1 MVLYLCGKTA
11 TLPTAKTHASE
22 KSVYFDHWHGIFPS
36 LVQLAA
42 DADTITRSLF
52 APLLAQLLRWFSGIA
67 ALYPFEAH
75 AFLDAI
81 MHGLSC
87 VDDGSGGVRDVAAQS
102 VATFLKYASKQ
113 PPTSRANTVFSAH
126 ALMER
131 LFALCGHPLLSCRV
145 GAALAINHMYR
156 DFREDDEL
164 VRTYA
169 LSMAKHVLVALKP
182 PDDPNAVLP
191 LVHALAHMEKILVR
205 RAADLQHDDDTRV
218 VLGGTDC
225 LNLNAFTT
233 WLFSNVA
240 SSAPKFR
247 SNCLRLFEQLARM
260 VNMTGSCKAWL
271 TQFQKNHSAAQL
283 QYILAPPAL
292 TDISVRTT
300 GVRHADVVWYETL
313 AASTES
319 YVWACAPTLGNA
331 SLITDAVLLDPVV
344 AKRTYD
350 DEAVEGPHRLFV
362 AIAEFVESG
371 SREAP
376 PSMARNRAFLG
387 VCNLV
392 ALALEHPTVVPD
404 LHCHVMNALTGTGD
418 RWWDLVVLA
427 AVDPKAATLFQLT
440 TPEAVDTWVRM
451 CKASLEHQL
460 PFRRVVAKHLESSTY
475 DRTLLF
481 NMESDLAQRLCTTY
495 KQPTPANYTLFSAA
509 FDKVFCDRDDVWLQ
523 VVGGLL
529 SHVQTHPSF
538 IHTLHHVLELTSS
551 NNKNLSKR
559 TELAPLVAP
568 FAKFVLHATTE
579 KEQPLLM
586 STLLLLVRSI
596 RDKSTLPLADC
607 TAGVNQLLCDPS
619 TSVGV
624 KVAALQLIPVL
635 IQANATEF
643 GPPLVDAVGHL
654 VVHGFPVHST
664 DVARGSLDFESFE
677 LLFHTY
683 LSVLVQSGHVGLLK
697 TVFRSLNE
705 KNQHVFSNDMYDM
718 LTGFCDD
725 LPGPRIPSV
734 CLEVLPLVFSP
745 SLTDHIRTTLLRQV
759 FVPLMHRLDEAAI
772 VAVYTSTFSGAP
784 VVQYLMTVVTS
795 DTSPSLAVVVAFGLL
810 ELLYTCL
817 SGDAVRRL
825 VNPIYAATAAAKG
838 NELTMRLCKTA
849 SQKSASAD
857 RPVAIAAFRCLLST
871 VRKTQTQE
879 KFYTQL
885 LFADAIWPNIMAKTE
900 DEGGGDEYSFETQT
914 AAFPTKYLSRRQ
926 GGRSTTTHRGNSR
939 LMDISTQFLQGSSLS
954 QSAAP
959 IEDTNDD
966 EPMANDEEE
975 DKDDVLEMDAL
986 NSHPCM
992 LPLLATIK
1000 HMERLFQSQ
1009 WTDAMMPGWMD
1020 KVWFN
1025 LSTNSSTS
1033 VRLFLCKVVLNR
1045 PMLFAPYAAKFV
1057 GPLVELMLLVPKHDE
1072 FHYLLRDVCHVVVD
1086 TWQVDTISDDLSRFV
1101 NHLMAVSPH
1110 PSTFVLRDN
1119 LYLIE
1124 AFVTKFPTQCR
1135 FLNLDILL
1143 DMINADDAENA
1154 SRHVAGMQLAAVL
1167 INLAFDASSPVLW
1180 FETSLRACSSR
1191 LETALLARLAS
1202 TAHKTTPQ
1210 LAADVSGL
1218 VLQHMPAS
1226 TAFESGIDN
1235 CLQSFFQLDKPDR
1248 FLTCLKQLATHF
1260 PAIVSGSVLN
1270 RLASILPRILIQDTL
1285 SLHLLDIVHAC
1296 HVDATTLF
1304 RV

>member
-1 MVLYLCGKTA
+1 
-11 TLPTAKTHASE
+11 
-22 KSVYFDHWHGIFPS
+22 YFDHWHGIFPS

-191 LVHALAHMEKILVR
+191 LVHALTHMEKILVR

-240 SSAPKFR
+240 SSAPTFR

-283 QYILAPPAL
+283 QFIFAPPAL
-292 TDISVRTT
+292 TDIT
-300 GVRHADVVWYETL
+300 
-313 AASTES
+313 
-319 YVWACAPTLGNA
+319 
-331 SLITDAVLLDPVV
+331 
-344 AKRTYD
+344 
-350 DEAVEGPHRLFV
+350 
-362 AIAEFVESG
+362 
-371 SREAP
+371 
-376 PSMARNRAFLG
+376 
-387 VCNLV
+387 
-392 ALALEHPTVVPD
+392 LEHPTVVPE
-404 LHCHVMNALTGTGD
+404 LHRHVMNVLTGTGD

-427 AVDPKAATLFQLT
+427 AVDPKAATLFELT
-440 TPEAVDTWVRM
+440 TPEAVDSWVRM

-495 KQPTPANYTLFSAA
+495 KQLDQIKYWHGESSSRRDIACDFARLAIDKKSSGLLTPMQDQLAHRAMETAIDMGWDVATFILQPTPANYTLFSAA

-529 SHVQTHPSF
+529 SHVQTNPSF
-538 IHTLHHVLELTSS
+538 IHTLHHVLELTS
-551 NNKNLSKR
+551 NNINLSKR

-579 KEQPLLM
+579 KEQTLLM

-596 RDKSTLPLADC
+596 RDKTTLPLVDC
-607 TAGVNQLLCDPS
+607 TSGVNQLLCDPS

-718 LTGFCDD
+718 LNGFCDG

-784 VVQYLMTVVTS
+784 VVQYLMTIVTS

-900 DEGGGDEYSFETQT
+900 DEGGRDEYSFETQT

-966 EPMANDEEE
+966 EPMANDEEDE
-975 DKDDVLEMDAL
+975 DVLEMDAL

-992 LPLLATIK
+992 L
-1000 HMERLFQSQ
+1000 
-1009 WTDAMMPGWMD
+1009 
-1020 KVWFN
+1020 
-1025 LSTNSSTS
+1025 
-1033 VRLFLCKVVLNR
+1033 
-1045 PMLFAPYAAKFV
+1045 
-1057 GPLVELMLLVPKHDE
+1057 
-1072 FHYLLRDVCHVVVD
+1072 
-1086 TWQVDTISDDLSRFV
+1086 
-1101 NHLMAVSPH
+1101 
-1110 PSTFVLRDN
+1110 
-1119 LYLIE
+1119 
-1124 AFVTKFPTQCR
+1124 
-1135 FLNLDILL
+1135 
-1143 DMINADDAENA
+1143 
-1154 SRHVAGMQLAAVL
+1154 
-1167 INLAFDASSPVLW
+1167 
-1180 FETSLRACSSR
+1180 
-1191 LETALLARLAS
+1191 
-1202 TAHKTTPQ
+1202 
-1210 LAADVSGL
+1210 
-1218 VLQHMPAS
+1218 
-1226 TAFESGIDN
+1226 
-1235 CLQSFFQLDKPDR
+1235 
-1248 FLTCLKQLATHF
+1248 
-1260 PAIVSGSVLN
+1260 
-1270 RLASILPRILIQDTL
+1270 
-1285 SLHLLDIVHAC
+1285 
-1296 HVDATTLF
+1296 
-1304 RV
+1304 